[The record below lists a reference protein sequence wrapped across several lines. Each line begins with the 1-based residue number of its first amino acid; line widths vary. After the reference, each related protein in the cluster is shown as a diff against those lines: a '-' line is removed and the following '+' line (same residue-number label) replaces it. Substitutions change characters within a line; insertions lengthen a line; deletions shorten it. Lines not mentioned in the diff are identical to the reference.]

1 MGASIIPKEA
11 QNDPSEF
18 GVIQH
23 GDNVAIYERPDAV
36 KSTTIDEHG
45 IYQSRDG
52 LHEMKVGVRYCL
64 LRPVFKHVMQLECK
78 NMCVQDWI
86 GREYGTRLINSKGKS
101 IYVVKLTP
109 ELWTLALTHRTQ
121 VLYVA
126 DIAMVVFK
134 LELKPGALV
143 LETGTGTG
151 SLTTSLA
158 RAVAPH
164 GKVATFDYHEER
176 VGLARKDFERHG
188 IDHVVDVTHR
198 DTQRDGFPE
207 EYIGKADA
215 VFLDLPMPWLV
226 IGSAAACLRPDGM
239 VCSFS
244 PCIEQVQR
252 TCDAL
257 NSNGF
262 KDIQTMEILLR
273 EHQIVKE
280 GLLSTIDLMYI
291 QQGRRAKAATKN
303 AEGPPE
309 KKKVKLSEDADN
321 HSNANGTNSEKQEGH
336 ATGKEEANNK
346 KKKPEKELMSK
357 PVFAAKGHTGYLTFA
372 RRAVSIT
379 G

>member
-1 MGASIIPKEA
+1 M
-11 QNDPSEF
+11 
-18 GVIQH
+18 
-23 GDNVAIYERPDAV
+23 
-36 KSTTIDEHG
+36 
-45 IYQSRDG
+45 
-52 LHEMKVGVRYCL
+52 
-64 LRPVFKHVMQLECK
+64 
-78 NMCVQDWI
+78 QDWI
-86 GREYGTRLINSKGKS
+86 GREYGTRLLNAKGKA
-101 IYVVKLTP
+101 IHIVKMTP

-134 LELKPGALV
+134 LELKPGAVV

-176 VGLARKDFERHG
+176 VRLAREDFERHE
-188 IDHVVDVTHR
+188 IDHVVQVTHR
-198 DTQRDGFPE
+198 DTQRDGFPD
-207 EYIGKADA
+207 EYVGKADA
-215 VFLDLPMPWLV
+215 VFLDVPMPWLV

-244 PCIEQVQR
+244 PCIEQVQES
-252 TCDAL
+252 CKAL

-280 GLLSTIDLMYI
+280 GALSAIDLVYI
-291 QQGRRAKAATKN
+291 QQGRRTKTSTKK
-303 AEGPPE
+303 EGPPE
-309 KKKVKLSEDADN
+309 RKKVKMSEDVP
-321 HSNANGTNSEKQEGH
+321 TNSNDNNNTNNSGAKQEAH
-336 ATGKEEANNK
+336 N

-372 RRAVSIT
+372 RRAVPIT

>member
-23 GDNVAIYERPDAV
+23 GDNVAVYERPDAV

-52 LHEMKVGVRYCL
+52 IHEMK
-64 LRPVFKHVMQLECK
+64 
-78 NMCVQDWI
+78 DWI

-207 EYIGKADA
+207 EYIGKVDA

-336 ATGKEEANNK
+336 ATGKEEANNN

>member
-1 MGASIIPKEA
+1 MT
-11 QNDPSEF
+11 
-18 GVIQH
+18 
-23 GDNVAIYERPDAV
+23 R
-36 KSTTIDEHG
+36 T
-45 IYQSRDG
+45 
-52 LHEMKVGVRYCL
+52 
-64 LRPVFKHVMQLECK
+64 VFKHVMQLECK
-78 NMCVQDWI
+78 TMCVQDWI

-188 IDHVVDVTHR
+188 IDHVVHVTHR
-198 DTQRDGFPE
+198 DTQREGFPE

-252 TCDAL
+252 SCEAL

-280 GLLSTIDLMYI
+280 GVLSTIDLMYI
-291 QQGRRAKAATKN
+291 QQGRKAKAATQN

-309 KKKVKLSEDADN
+309 KKKVKLSEDAHNNDN
-321 HSNANGTNSEKQEGH
+321 RNHNGKNSEKQEGKVK
-336 ATGKEEANNK
+336 GKEEANK

-357 PVFAAKGHTGYLTFA
+357 PVYAAKGHTGYLTFA
-372 RRAVSIT
+372 RRVVSIT